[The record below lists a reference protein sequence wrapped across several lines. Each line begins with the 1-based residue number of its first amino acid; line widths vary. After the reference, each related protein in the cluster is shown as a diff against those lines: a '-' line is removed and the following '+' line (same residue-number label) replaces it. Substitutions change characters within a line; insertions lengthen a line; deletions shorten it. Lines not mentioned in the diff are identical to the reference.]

1 MSNEQRIGLI
11 GVGLMG
17 HGIGK
22 NILKYGYK
30 LTILAHNNRKPIDS
44 LVSLG
49 AVEANNAKA
58 VAEASDVVIL
68 CVTGSPQVESVTL
81 QKGGLLE
88 GIHEGMVIVDCSTA
102 EPASTAMVAE
112 RVHTAG
118 GRFVDTPMVRTPK
131 EAEEGKLALMTGGDK
146 ATLEEI
152 RPILECFADTL
163 IYAGAV
169 GAAHKL
175 KLVNNFIGLGA
186 AAVAA
191 EGISAAAKGG
201 VEMQAL
207 RDVVVAGGSNSVMF
221 ERLMTALLQND
232 NDVFKFAINNAQKD
246 LRYYTT
252 MTQEQPSSSFIAESV
267 HQTYVLA
274 NNLGFGGEYVPK
286 LVEMMAQINN
296 IKDDETNA

>member
-1 MSNEQRIGLI
+1 MSGKQNIGLI

-22 NILKYGYK
+22 NILKNGYS

-44 LVSLG
+44 LVGLG
-49 AVEANNAKA
+49 AIEADSAKA
-58 VAEASDVVIL
+58 VAEASDIVFL
-68 CVTGSPQVESVTL
+68 CVTGSPQVEAVVL
-81 QKGGLLE
+81 GVNGLLE
-88 GIHEGMVIVDCSTA
+88 GIHKGMVIVDCSTA
-102 EPASTAMVAE
+102 EPASTAIVAE
-112 RVHTAG
+112 KVHAAG

-146 ATLEEI
+146 TTLEEV

-163 IYAGAV
+163 IYSGGV

-207 RDVVVAGGSNSVMF
+207 HDVVVAGGSNSVMF

-232 NDVFKFAINNAQKD
+232 DTVFKFSINNAQKD

-274 NNLGFGGEYVPK
+274 NNLGYGEEFVPK
-286 LVEMMAQINN
+286 LVDMMAQIND
-296 IKDDETNA
+296 IKDEV